1 MIPVYTSSES
11 FSAERGEELTRGGIP
26 LDVLSRTES
35 IVDRVRR
42 EGDSALVALTEELDR
57 IRLSPEEIRVLPELI
72 DERAREASES
82 LRRVLKQAAANVR
95 DFHQRQKESS
105 WRIDLDDGTVLG
117 QKVVPLDAVGLYVPG
132 GRATYP
138 STLIMTSIPAQ
149 IAGVERLVVVS
160 PPGSVESSPALAYTL
175 QMLGISEVYQVGGA
189 QAVAALAYGTRT
201 IAKVDK
207 IVGPGNIYVTAAK
220 KLVFGQVGID
230 SIAGPSE
237 IVILADGTANPRYVA
252 SDLISQAEHGSGD
265 ERALLITTS
274 SSLVDRVREELT
286 RQVEDLPRA
295 EDVDKVLRTR
305 SAAVLVKSVDSGL
318 ELVDRIAPEHLEILT
333 RDAEHLA
340 ERVKH
345 AGAIFIGEHSPVSVG
360 DFFAGPNHVLPTG
373 ATARFSSPLGVY
385 DFVKRS
391 SVIHFS
397 RNRLTQ
403 DRESIERFARVEG
416 FEAHARSIAVRF
428 EAED

>member
-1 MIPVYTSSES
+1 MIPIYASRET
-11 FSAERGEELTRGGIP
+11 FSVEGGEGLTRGGIP
-26 LDVLSRTES
+26 SEVLSRTES
-35 IVDRVRR
+35 IVERVRC
-42 EGDSALVALTEELDR
+42 EGDTALVALTEELDGV
-57 IRLSPEEIRVLPELI
+57 RLTPEEIAVPSELI
-72 DERAREASES
+72 DERASAASES
-82 LRRVLKQAAANVR
+82 MRGVLKRAAANVR
-95 DFHQRQKESS
+95 DFHERQKEPS
-105 WRIDLDDGTVLG
+105 WRIELDDGTVLG
-117 QKVVPLDAVGLYVPG
+117 QNIVPLDAVGLYVPG

-149 IAGVERLVVVS
+149 IAGVERIVVVT

-175 QMLGISEVYQVGGA
+175 QMLGISEVYRVGGA
-189 QAVAALAYGTRT
+189 QAVAALAYGTQT
-201 IAKVDK
+201 VSKVDK

-265 ERALLITTS
+265 ERALLISTS
-274 SSLVDRVREELT
+274 SRLVERVRGELM
-286 RQVEDLPRA
+286 RQVEGLPRA
-295 EDVDKVLRTR
+295 EMVEKVLRTR
-305 SAAVLVKSVDSGL
+305 GAAILVTSVDSGL

-333 RDAEHLA
+333 QNAAYVA

-345 AGAIFIGEHSPVSVG
+345 AGAIFIGAHSPVPVG

-391 SVIHFS
+391 SLIHFS
-397 RNRLTQ
+397 RNRLVQ
-403 DRESIERFARVEG
+403 DRESIESFARMEG